1 MSFLTISRPLEKDF
15 ALITEL
21 WEASV
26 RATHDFLDE
35 DYLQFIKANLPT
47 YLQAVDL
54 YMMRDT
60 EERIIAFIGI
70 SGQMIEMLFIHPS
83 ARGKGFGKKLIHF
96 AYKHYRADKVD
107 VNEQNTQAVI
117 FYEKMGFEVIGR
129 DELDNAG
136 KPYPILHMQLK
147 NEPRDFVR
155 YE

>member
-1 MSFLTISRPLEKDF
+1 MSFPPFFSATEKEF
-15 ALITEL
+15 AAITEV

-35 DYLQFIKANLPT
+35 EYLQFIKTNLPT
-47 YLQAVDL
+47 YLRAVSL
-54 YMMRDT
+54 YAMRNS
-60 EERIIAFIGI
+60 EGELIAFIGI
-70 SGQMIEMLFIHPS
+70 YDRVIEMLFIHPS

-96 AYKHYRADKVD
+96 AYRYYKTDKVD

-129 DELDNAG
+129 DQLDNAG

-155 YE
+155 HG